1 MRIRRNVYRNSLTN
15 KGTFSEIPPAASVA
29 ITKPVPVS
37 LSLCLHPQTLF
48 LASEESVVG
57 QNVLLVED
65 SQGGLPDILGTL
77 TLVMGLG
84 FSSQSSRPA
93 GRARSTG

>member
-1 MRIRRNVYRNSLTN
+1 M
-15 KGTFSEIPPAASVA
+15 A
-29 ITKPVPVS
+29 ITKPVLVS
-37 LSLCLHPQTLF
+37 LSLCLHPQILF

-84 FSSQSSRPA
+84 FSSQSSRPG
-93 GRARSTG
+93 GRAQSTG